1 MGKMDAGAQQK
12 ALDARVEMRVKMS
25 SELISSAEDLSR
37 QAERAAKQYANVGLE
52 LSETAE
58 RTNDAVSKFA
68 SNYLEKV
75 APAYERVAKGIR
87 AVEAGVVMLGEATAE
102 KALLTVG
109 ENASKIATAI
119 LDQVFATFEK
129 EVMSQLS
136 AMMVGPDGEEPP
148 ELVRI
153 RQGLSKANPK
163 KSVQDAYISPGT
175 DRAVFT
181 TGFGQLDEQMYEIDP
196 RDEVIIKPKRAPGAA
211 PQSEPQQAQ
220 RSNLP
225 AVSDTIRASLQ
236 GVGTS
241 LRIELDVGQLTDLV
255 LRDIMMNKPNV
266 FGGIG

>member
-1 MGKMDAGAQQK
+1 M
-12 ALDARVEMRVKMS
+12 
-25 SELISSAEDLSR
+25 
-37 QAERAAKQYANVGLE
+37 
-52 LSETAE
+52 SETAE

-136 AMMVGPDGEEPP
+136 AMMVGADGREPP

-153 RQGLSKANPK
+153 REGLSKAKPTQL
-163 KSVQDAYISPGT
+163 QDAYITPGT
-175 DRAVFT
+175 DRAVIA
-181 TGFGQLDEQMYEIDP
+181 TGFGQLDEQLYEIRPEDA
-196 RDEVIIKPKRAPGAA
+196 VTIKPERAPGAA
-211 PQSEPQQAQ
+211 PQPEPQQAQ
-220 RSNLP
+220 RTNLP

-241 LRIELDVGQLTDLV
+241 LRIELDVGQLTELV